1 MFIFKKKSTNF
12 VKNFDKVR
20 FDIDS
25 LKGIVE
31 VPGDKSISQRALII
45 GLASIGETLIEGI
58 LDSEDVFYTLKAVES
73 LGAKISIN
81 KSQKLLTVTGV
92 GIGNF
97 LSPKNP
103 IYMGN
108 SGTGTRL
115 LIGLVAGSN
124 ATVTFYGDES
134 LSNRP
139 MDRIIDPLKKM
150 GANFIFAE
158 EKKLPI
164 TVIGARVKGITM
176 PIKYKTPVASAQ
188 IKSAIIFA
196 GLTARGVTCIEEPY
210 KSRNYTEKMLR
221 KCGVEISSRIS
232 KKFTNT
238 IKIKGKDY
246 LKNSNFLIPGDPSS
260 AIFIVVAALIMKG
273 SKVKVINVLNDN
285 MRLKVFKILKKM
297 GGKIKINK
305 ISSDKCEIFAEY
317 SYLKNIHLSKND
329 STALIDEFPILSIA
343 AACGKGKMVMRGLGE
358 LRFKESDR
366 YAAISEGLKKCG
378 VEVKTYNNDMEILGS
393 KKIIGD
399 SIIYSNNDHRVAM
412 SFNILNLVVKK
423 PIQVIGNNSIIT
435 SFPNFFKTLKSLK
448 HE

>member
-1 MFIFKKKSTNF
+1 
-12 VKNFDKVR
+12 
-20 FDIDS
+20 
-25 LKGIVE
+25 
-31 VPGDKSISQRALII
+31 
-45 GLASIGETLIEGI
+45 
-58 LDSEDVFYTLKAVES
+58 
-73 LGAKISIN
+73 
-81 KSQKLLTVTGV
+81 
-92 GIGNF
+92 
-97 LSPKNP
+97 
-103 IYMGN
+103 MGN

-196 GLTARGVTCIEEPY
+196 GLTTRGVTCIEEPF
-210 KSRNYTEKMLR
+210 KSRNYTEKMLK

-423 PIQVIGNNSIIT
+423 PIQVIGNASIIT